1 MQRAKIHLSGTD
13 HRKLDEICAQ
23 IKEIAQRTGVEVSG
37 PIPLPPKR
45 LVAHGKKE
53 EKVVWG
59 PIPLPT
65 KRIVI
70 PVKKAPD
77 GEGTATW
84 DKWELRIH
92 KRLMYVR
99 ADERAMRQLMRL
111 QIPPEVHIKIELK
124 G

>member
-1 MQRAKIHLSGTD
+1 MQQAKIHLSSTD

-23 IKEIAQRTGVEVSG
+23 VKEIAQRTGVEMS
-37 PIPLPPKR
+37 
-45 LVAHGKKE
+45 
-53 EKVVWG
+53 G

-92 KRLMYVR
+92 KRLIHMS

-111 QIPPEVHIKIELK
+111 QVPQEVHIKIELK

>member
-1 MQRAKIHLSGTD
+1 MQRARIHLSSTD
-13 HRKLDEICAQ
+13 HRKLDEICSQ
-23 IKEIAQRTGVEVSG
+23 IREIAQRTGVEM
-37 PIPLPPKR
+37 R
-45 LVAHGKKE
+45 
-53 EKVVWG
+53 G

-65 KRIVI
+65 KRIVV

-84 DKWELRIH
+84 DKWELRVH
-92 KRLMYVR
+92 KRLIHLG

-111 QIPPEVHIKIELK
+111 QVPPEVHLKIELK